1 VCFLRAFVWLLS
13 PYSAKSKEEPT
24 EPRIMAADTFHQ
36 VPASLPMCLKQS
48 WTGLTNQMYDSGS
61 RPDDSWSSSLK
72 HS

>member
-36 VPASLPMCLKQS
+36 VPASLPARLK
-48 WTGLTNQMYDSGS
+48 
-61 RPDDSWSSSLK
+61 
-72 HS
+72 